1 MKRVIS
7 ILSAISVLA
16 SCSVATISSSAATK
30 DELDASWSD
39 IIGSVNHSYYTD
51 GYNCE
56 NYLLSDE
63 ETENTIAKGNFEKGD
78 INLDGT
84 VDFYDAAIL
93 EMSYTARIVSSE
105 SDDSYAYYT
114 NTLNWSNDHF
124 NLIDY
129 NGDGSIDL
137 GDTVLILYAIEDRY
151 LNGNT
156 KFSENENNK
165 NFDNKEEILKNYFNS
180 LKIYFFEGNPS
191 ADFFSIDDVV
201 IGDTN
206 LDGKVDSRDAVTV
219 LKSYAD
225 SLISDESTEL
235 KENDIADFNSDTNLD
250 GKIDSRDAVVTLKIY
265 ADNLIK

>member
-16 SCSVATISSSAATK
+16 SCSIVTVSSSAATEC
-30 DELDASWSD
+30 ELDASWGD
-39 IIGSVNHSYYTD
+39 VVGSVNHSYYTD

-63 ETENTIAKGNFEKGD
+63 ETENTIAKGDFKKGD

-93 EMSYTARIVSSE
+93 EMSYTSRIISNE

-114 NTLNWSNDHF
+114 NTLNWSDDHF
-124 NLIDY
+124 NLVDY
-129 NGDGSIDL
+129 NGDGAIDL
-137 GDTVLILYAIEDRY
+137 SDTVLILYAVEDFY
-151 LNGNT
+151 VNGNT

-180 LKIYFFEGNPS
+180 LKIYSFEGNPS

-201 IGDTN
+201 IGDSN

-219 LKSYAD
+219 LKSYAN
-225 SLISDESTEL
+225 SLISNESTEL

-250 GKIDSRDAVVTLKIY
+250 GKIDSRDATVTLKAY
-265 ADNLIK
+265 ANSLIK